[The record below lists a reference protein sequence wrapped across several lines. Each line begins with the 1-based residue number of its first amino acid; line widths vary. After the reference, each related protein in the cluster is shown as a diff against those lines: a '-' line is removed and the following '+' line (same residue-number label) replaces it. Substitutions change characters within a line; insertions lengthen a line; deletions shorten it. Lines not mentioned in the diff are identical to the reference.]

1 MIRKGLAFASLFLL
15 LAGVEL
21 STEGISLVLARLRTG
36 VGALFA
42 GNEFHVSALR
52 FSVGVGALAI
62 GLAIWIL
69 LIWSARH
76 RDDVAVVG
84 SACPQCGNH
93 TRRVKRKEWQR
104 LLSLVLGER
113 LVRRRCENCGWTGL
127 ALRG

>member
-15 LAGVEL
+15 LAGLEM

-36 VGALFA
+36 MGALFS
-42 GNEFHVSALR
+42 GNEFHVSGIR

-69 LIWSARH
+69 LVWSDRH
-76 RDDVAVVG
+76 RHDVDVVG

-93 TRRVKRKEWQR
+93 TRRVKRKGWQR
-104 LLSLVLGER
+104 LLSMVLGER
-113 LVRRRCENCGWTGL
+113 LVRRRCEQCGWSGL
-127 ALRG
+127 ALGG